1 MEKQY
6 GKVKGKERKGGEE
19 RDKGVCES
27 VCRGGGRTKGEVA
40 GWPVHQRSVQFAV
53 YSLGNHHP
61 RYITSKS
68 RPIQRK
74 KKLKMCGGE
83 QRPFEQARRGSRMW
97 LLQRWRWCTNK
108 SIDVSSTRYHGCYSR
123 HFANSYLKC
132 LLYSTSWG
140 RNFMNILTTL
150 NRSRQNVYE
159 TDMWSDW
166 WGDSAITGRCTCEE
180 LMDSYI
186 FEIHITAA
194 QIQTH
199 EEFK

>member
-1 MEKQY
+1 MGRWKKKRKEMEKQY

-74 KKLKMCGGE
+74 KNWKCVEENRGLSNRLDEVPECDSCRDGAGALTKVLTSHQLDTMAAIPDTSPTPIWSVYCTVQAGGGISWT
-83 QRPFEQARRGSRMW
+83 F
-97 LLQRWRWCTNK
+97 LQ
-108 SIDVSSTRYHGCYSR
+108 
-123 HFANSYLKC
+123 L
-132 LLYSTSWG
+132 
-140 RNFMNILTTL
+140 
-150 NRSRQNVYE
+150 
-159 TDMWSDW
+159 
-166 WGDSAITGRCTCEE
+166 
-180 LMDSYI
+180 
-186 FEIHITAA
+186 
-194 QIQTH
+194 
-199 EEFK
+199 